1 MRTLIKA
8 AAAIGIALLVSGC
21 VVYPA
26 PGPYHWHPYYWR

>member
-21 VVYPA
+21 IVVP
-26 PGPYHWHPYYWR
+26 PPYHYHPYYWR